1 MLELSDNNVRAFIIK
16 LLQQEIMHV
25 LEANEMKKKIGSPCK
40 EIESLLKES
49 EEMEPYET
57 FTTYN

>member
-25 LEANEMKKKIGSPCK
+25 LEANEMKKKKNRKSLQRNRKSPQR
-40 EIESLLKES
+40 IRRNG
-49 EEMEPYET
+49 T
-57 FTTYN
+57 V